1 MVEDFVLVLL
11 CAPMICCCALIRAT
25 LISTSLA
32 VLSESLS
39 LAFNFLAI
47 VSEDFW
53 RLSHDSHVTHCD
65 IDCWLLDA
73 SISR

>member
-11 CAPMICCCALIRAT
+11 CAPMLCCCALIRAT

-32 VLSESLS
+32 V
-39 LAFNFLAI
+39 LAI